1 MPVANID
8 EPKMLPGEAPAS
20 VDRHHNEPPVEERI
34 QMEFRDQLLSD
45 RPDFMQVYDALIAA
59 ADRAKAEDDETLG
72 KCGDLVKRYR
82 AAANHIDECHKGV
95 KAPYLEAGRACDA
108 EKNRL
113 RGPIDEAARKVNALM
128 NAYVAKREA
137 EVRAERDRI
146 AAEERAAA
154 DAAREAGEG
163 EVAALAPAAPKKVEP
178 VRSDGGATVS
188 TREVWNSRVDDYAKA
203 MKAVKSDPKVKE
215 AIDAAVARL
224 VRAGQ
229 REIAGVTIWSTQQ
242 AVAR

>member
-1 MPVANID
+1 MPVANI
-8 EPKMLPGEAPAS
+8 EEAKPLPGEAPAS
-20 VDRHHNEPPVEERI
+20 VDRHHNSPPVEERI
-34 QMEFRDQLLSD
+34 QMEFRDELLSE
-45 RPDFMQVYDALIAA
+45 RPDFLQVYDALIAA

-82 AAANHIDECHKGV
+82 AAGNHIDEKHKLV

-113 RGPIDEAARKVNALM
+113 RAPLDEAARKVSAIM
-128 NAYVAKREA
+128 NTYVAKREA
-137 EVRAERDRI
+137 EARAERERI
-146 AAEERAAA
+146 AADERAAA

-188 TREVWNSRVDDYAKA
+188 TREVWNSQVEDFPKA
-203 MKAVKSDPKVKE
+203 LKAVKSDPKVKE
-215 AIDAAVARL
+215 AIEAAIARL

-229 REIAGVTIWSTQQ
+229 REIPGVRIWSTQQ